1 MLVKTHDAVGGYDHM
16 TMLRSAHRLLVL
28 VAAAAVLCLGSAIP
42 GEAAGKGLAKCTITF
57 NLKGWSAFYET
68 ASGSGTITCD
78 NGQSARVKIR
88 AKGGGLTAGKYDRHG
103 EGSFSEV
110 TDIRHLYGSY
120 AKAEAH
126 AGIVK
131 SATAQVVTKGSTT
144 LTFTAKGSGFDL
156 GVGFGKFVITPAGK
170 KK

>member
-1 MLVKTHDAVGGYDHM
+1 MKAIQSTY
-16 TMLRSAHRLLVL
+16 LLL
-28 VAAAAVLCLGSAIP
+28 IVAAAFLLCGSPITAHAASK
-42 GEAAGKGLAKCTITF
+42 GETRCTLTF
-57 NLKGWSAFYET
+57 HLKGWSAFYET

-88 AKGGGLTAGKYDRHG
+88 AKGGGLTAGKYDRQG
-103 EGSFSEV
+103 EGSFSDV

-131 SATAQVVTKGSTT
+131 SATAQVVAKGSTT